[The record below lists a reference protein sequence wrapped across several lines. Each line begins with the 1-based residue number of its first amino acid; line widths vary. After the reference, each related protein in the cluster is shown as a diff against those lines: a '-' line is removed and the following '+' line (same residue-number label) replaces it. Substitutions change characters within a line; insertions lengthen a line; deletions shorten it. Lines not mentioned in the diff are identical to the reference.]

1 MALGN
6 WIKILSL
13 SLLLGFVSVAFATT
27 NHGDFA
33 VLDEFRKGLTNAELL
48 NWPTNNEDPCGP
60 PLWPYVVCSGSRVTQ
75 IQAKNLGLI
84 GTLPPGFNNL
94 SMLVN
99 IGLQGNKLTGAL
111 PSFKGLS
118 NLQYAFLDYNQFD
131 SIPADFFVGLDSLR
145 VLSLDKNQLNQ
156 STGWMLPSDLANSAQ
171 LMNLSLVDCNLA
183 GPLPDFLGNMRSL
196 THLKLSYNNLTG
208 EIPASYEGLPLQTLR
223 IWLNDN
229 QLVGL
234 VPAHLTDL
242 PQLQS
247 LHLDNNAFMG
257 SIPAVS
263 FSDFTY
269 SHNSFCQSA
278 PGIPCPVEVAALLD
292 FLDAVDYPQNLARS
306 WLGNDSCTG
315 TWFGISCSSG
325 KASII
330 NLPRNHLNGTISPS
344 LGKLDSLAEILLGS
358 NNLRGMVPEELTGLK
373 TLKLLNLSSNDISPP
388 VPQFP
393 HGVTVI
399 LDGNRL
405 LDKSSSTASPSG
417 GDTPSESPSS
427 LGGSSLSSNSKILI
441 IIIPVI
447 VGTAV
452 ILLVMLLLFCWKKGR
467 RNTFCAPSTIVVH
480 PRDSS
485 DPDNLVKIVV
495 ANNANNSTVA
505 SELRSISSSSTVDTH
520 VIESGNLVISVQV
533 LRAATRNFA
542 SENVLGQGGFGVV
555 YKGELHDGTMIAV
568 KRMESGVLNNKALE
582 EFQAEIAVL
591 SKVRHRNLVSILGY
605 SVEGN
610 ERLIVYEYMPHG
622 ALNKHVFQWKQL
634 ELEPLSWKKRL
645 NIALDVARGIEY
657 LHNFANQCFIHRDL
671 KSSNILL
678 GDDYRAKISDF
689 GLAKLAPDG
698 KNSFAT
704 RLAGTFGYLAPEY
717 AVTGKVTTK
726 VDVFSFGV
734 VLMEL
739 ITGLK
744 ALDEDRPEES
754 RYLASWF
761 CQMKNDKDKLKSIID
776 PSLVVTDETFES
788 IGVIAELAGHCAARE
803 PHQRPDMGHAVN
815 VLAPLVDKW
824 KPVNDDQ
831 EEYLGIDLCQPLL
844 QMPSSPETAK
854 SSYNTTEV
862 RSASSEHKDC
872 GIHGEQKRHKLYRR
886 LFATFLVL
894 VILAFLAV
902 LVVWLVLRPTKP
914 RFYLQDADLL
924 RFNLTPGAAP
934 LLTSVVQVTLS
945 SRNPNDR
952 IGVYYDRLDA
962 FVLYNSQQVTA
973 ATALPS
979 GYQGHND
986 VTVWSPYL
994 YGADVPLA
1002 PYLADALSQDENAGY
1017 LLLYVRVDGLLR
1029 WKVGTWIS
1037 GHYHLQANCPAFLT
1051 VDTAKSHGGAPPLF
1065 RFQQITACSVDV

>member
-1 MALGN
+1 MLSLSRMALGN

-13 SLLLGFVSVAFATT
+13 SVLLGLASVAFATT

-48 NWPTNNEDPCGP
+48 KWPTNNEDPCGP
-60 PLWPYVVCSGSRVTQ
+60 PLWPYVVCQGSRVTQ

-208 EIPASYEGLPLQTLR
+208 EIPASYEGLLLQTLWLNNQEGLGLSGSLKIITSMTMLNDVWLHGNQFTGPIPSSIGALAFLRR

-234 VPAHLTDL
+234 VPTNLMDL

-393 HGVTVI
+393 RGVTVI

-495 ANNANNSTVA
+495 ANNANNSTAA
-505 SELRSISSSSTVDTH
+505 SELRSVSSSSTVDTH

-542 SENVLGQGGFGVV
+542 AENVLGQGGFGVV

-610 ERLIVYEYMPHG
+610 ERLIVYEYMPQG
-622 ALNKHVFQWKQL
+622 ALNKHLFQWKQL

-844 QMPSSPETAK
+844 QMVKGWQAADGASDISSLSLDYSKGSIPARPAGFADSFT
-854 SSYNTTEV
+854 
-862 RSASSEHKDC
+862 SA
-872 GIHGEQKRHKLYRR
+872 
-886 LFATFLVL
+886 
-894 VILAFLAV
+894 
-902 LVVWLVLRPTKP
+902 
-914 RFYLQDADLL
+914 
-924 RFNLTPGAAP
+924 
-934 LLTSVVQVTLS
+934 
-945 SRNPNDR
+945 
-952 IGVYYDRLDA
+952 
-962 FVLYNSQQVTA
+962 
-973 ATALPS
+973 
-979 GYQGHND
+979 
-986 VTVWSPYL
+986 
-994 YGADVPLA
+994 
-1002 PYLADALSQDENAGY
+1002 
-1017 LLLYVRVDGLLR
+1017 DGR
-1029 WKVGTWIS
+1029 
-1037 GHYHLQANCPAFLT
+1037 
-1051 VDTAKSHGGAPPLF
+1051 
-1065 RFQQITACSVDV
+1065 

>member
-1 MALGN
+1 MVQVGHTSRHLIAIRWATSLVGCRNRRTQRERLCSRYIFLEQRYKSRTSPSLPPSLRPSRLPFSGFLCGPCFRVAFYYPLASPLSISCFLVFGEFDDSLFPNLAAPLAPLVPWDDFLDWCPSGIEMLSLNRMALGN

-13 SLLLGFVSVAFATT
+13 SVLLGFASVAFATT
-27 NHGDFA
+27 NHGDYA
-33 VLDEFRKGLTNAELL
+33 VLVEIRKGLSNAELL
-48 NWPTNNEDPCGP
+48 KWPTNNEDPCGAP
-60 PLWPYVVCSGSRVTQ
+60 HWPYVFCSGSRVTQ

-99 IGLQGNKLTGAL
+99 IGLQGNNLTGAL
-111 PSFKGLS
+111 PSFQGLS

-145 VLSLDKNQLNQ
+145 VLSLDKNPLNQ

-183 GPLPDFLGNMRSL
+183 GPLPGFLGNMRSL

-208 EIPASYEGLPLQTLR
+208 EIPASYEGLPLQTLWLNNQEGLGLSGSLEIITSMTMLNDVWLHGNQFTGPIPSSIGAVAFLRR

-234 VPAHLTDL
+234 IPVNLTDL
-242 PQLQS
+242 PHLQS

-257 SIPAVS
+257 PIPDVS

-269 SHNSFCQSA
+269 SHNSLCQPA

-292 FLDAVDYPQNLARS
+292 FLGAVNYPQNLARS

-325 KASII
+325 KTSII
-330 NLPRNHLNGTISPS
+330 NLPHNHLNGTISPS
-344 LGKLDSLAEILLGS
+344 LGKLDSLAQILLGS
-358 NNLRGMVPEELTGLK
+358 NNLRGMVPKELTGLK

-388 VPQFP
+388 IPQFP
-393 HGVTVI
+393 RGVTVI
-399 LDGNRL
+399 LDRNRL
-405 LDKSSSTASPSG
+405 LDNSSSTVSPSG
-417 GDTPSESPSS
+417 SDTPSESPSS
-427 LGGSSLSSNSKILI
+427 LGGSSSSSNSKILI

-452 ILLVMLLLFCWKKGR
+452 ILLVMLILFRWKKGR

-485 DPDNLVKIVV
+485 DPDNLVKIVG
-495 ANNANNSTVA
+495 ANNANNSTAA
-505 SELRSISSSSTVDTH
+505 SELHSISGSSTVDTH
-520 VIESGNLVISVQV
+520 VIESGDLVILVQV

-568 KRMESGVLNNKALE
+568 KRMESGVLNNTALE

-605 SVEGN
+605 SVEGS
-610 ERLIVYEYMPHG
+610 ERLIVYEYMPQG
-622 ALNKHVFQWKQL
+622 ALNKHLFQWKQL

-717 AVTGKVTTK
+717 AGKGFVS
-726 VDVFSFGV
+726 SFGQ
-734 VLMEL
+734 LMM
-739 ITGLK
+739 IMSLK
-744 ALDEDRPEES
+744 
-754 RYLASWF
+754 
-761 CQMKNDKDKLKSIID
+761 Q
-776 PSLVVTDETFES
+776 
-788 IGVIAELAGHCAARE
+788 
-803 PHQRPDMGHAVN
+803 
-815 VLAPLVDKW
+815 
-824 KPVNDDQ
+824 
-831 EEYLGIDLCQPLL
+831 
-844 QMPSSPETAK
+844 
-854 SSYNTTEV
+854 
-862 RSASSEHKDC
+862 
-872 GIHGEQKRHKLYRR
+872 QKH
-886 LFATFLVL
+886 
-894 VILAFLAV
+894 
-902 LVVWLVLRPTKP
+902 
-914 RFYLQDADLL
+914 
-924 RFNLTPGAAP
+924 
-934 LLTSVVQVTLS
+934 
-945 SRNPNDR
+945 
-952 IGVYYDRLDA
+952 
-962 FVLYNSQQVTA
+962 
-973 ATALPS
+973 
-979 GYQGHND
+979 
-986 VTVWSPYL
+986 
-994 YGADVPLA
+994 
-1002 PYLADALSQDENAGY
+1002 
-1017 LLLYVRVDGLLR
+1017 
-1029 WKVGTWIS
+1029 
-1037 GHYHLQANCPAFLT
+1037 
-1051 VDTAKSHGGAPPLF
+1051 
-1065 RFQQITACSVDV
+1065 